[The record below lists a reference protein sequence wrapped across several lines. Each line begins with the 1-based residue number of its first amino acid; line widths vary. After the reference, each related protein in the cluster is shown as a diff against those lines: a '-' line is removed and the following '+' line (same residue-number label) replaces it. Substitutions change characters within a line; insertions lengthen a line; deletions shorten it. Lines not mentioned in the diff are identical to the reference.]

1 MIKEISEAICESI
14 GSMMDTHS
22 TRNCDL
28 GPESFINEIVLGVNL
43 VPLHIM
49 RNLIDEIVAS
59 DNAKLYVR
67 IEKSLKQ
74 LPHKDKIKTSILL

>member
-1 MIKEISEAICESI
+1 MIREISEAICESI

-22 TRNCDL
+22 TRNCNL
-28 GPESFINEIVLGVNL
+28 GPENLCNDIILRVNL
-43 VPLHIM
+43 GALHLM
-49 RNLIDEIVAS
+49 GNLIDETLAS

>member
-22 TRNCDL
+22 TRNCNL
-28 GPESFINEIVLGVNL
+28 GPGNLCNEIILRVNL
-43 VPLHIM
+43 GPLHLM
-49 RNLIDEIVAS
+49 GNLIDEILAS
-59 DNAKLYVR
+59 NSAKLYVR